1 MPRGNAMNLIPWP
14 YRWLAIAALAV
25 ALIGFGW
32 IKGAGHVQAQ
42 WDAAAQQQTL
52 QTAAVRLRQAEA
64 TVKVVTQYVDRV
76 RVVREKGDTI
86 TPPKALARALT
97 DVQLFE
103 GALKQCVTVPLAQ
116 HEYDAL
122 VSFSYNVGS
131 RAFCPSTLVRKLNT
145 EDYAGAC
152 AELLRWRFFQ
162 GKDCALPA
170 NARLCGGLAT
180 RRQAEYRQCIGDA
193 S

>member
-1 MPRGNAMNLIPWP
+1 MIRPPQRRTA
-14 YRWLAIAALAV
+14 AALTLSAAALVGIVLHEGYTDRAV
-25 ALIGFGW
+25 IPVKGDVPTIGFGTTT
-32 IKGAGHVQAQ
+32 G
-42 WDAAAQQQTL
+42 
-52 QTAAVRLRQAEA
+52 
-64 TVKVVTQYVDRV
+64 VKL
-76 RVVREKGDTI
+76 GDTT

-97 DVQLFE
+97 DVQQFE
-103 GALKQCVTVPLAQ
+103 GALKTCVTVPLAQ

-131 RAFCPSTLVRKLNT
+131 RAFCQSTLVRKLNA

-162 GKDCALPA
+162 GKDCALPT

-180 RRQAEYRQCIGDA
+180 RREAEYRQCIGEA

>member
-1 MPRGNAMNLIPWP
+1 MTRSTSPVIRRTVAGLTLSA
-14 YRWLAIAALAV
+14 AALVGIVLHEGYTDRAV
-25 ALIGFGW
+25 IPVKGDVPTIGFGTTT
-32 IKGAGHVQAQ
+32 G
-42 WDAAAQQQTL
+42 
-52 QTAAVRLRQAEA
+52 
-64 TVKVVTQYVDRV
+64 VKL
-76 RVVREKGDTI
+76 GDTT

-97 DVQLFE
+97 DVQQFE

-122 VSFSYNVGS
+122 VTFSYNVGS
-131 RAFCPSTLVRKLNT
+131 RAFCQSTLVRKLNVQ
-145 EDYAGAC
+145 DYAGAC

-162 GKDCALPA
+162 GKDCALPT

-180 RRQAEYRQCIGDA
+180 RREAEYRQCIGDA